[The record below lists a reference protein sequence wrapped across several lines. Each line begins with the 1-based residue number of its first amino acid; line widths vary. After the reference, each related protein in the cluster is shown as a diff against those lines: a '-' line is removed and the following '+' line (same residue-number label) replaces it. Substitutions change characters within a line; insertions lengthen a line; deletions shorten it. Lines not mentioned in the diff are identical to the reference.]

1 MFVILLYQ
9 MWIYKTDKAR
19 INEFGQ
25 QFDDDEVATVDAA
38 QEQKEAAPKE
48 VQGKLKAP
56 IESKKDI

>member
-25 QFDDDEVATVDAA
+25 QFDADEVATVDAA
-38 QEQKEAAPKE
+38 KEKEAAPKG